1 MAWNYENSKNRLS
14 EEWKRLEKAD
24 FTVKKLTREMDLSNL
39 GLTEARLVHGVHS
52 YQRGIPHALRQQF
65 NAARNERPHHDV
77 A

>member
-14 EEWKRLEKAD
+14 EESKRLEKAD

-52 YQRGIPHALRQQF
+52 YANIANYSEILDDPLLR
-65 NAARNERPHHDV
+65 RDDSKRLHR
-77 A
+77 

>member
-14 EEWKRLEKAD
+14 EERKRLDKAG

-52 YQRGIPHALRQQF
+52 
-65 NAARNERPHHDV
+65 
-77 A
+77 